1 MKLNQVIALVQG
13 RKARAAKAITDAH
26 RCWDLSLLSG
36 LAKTYKPLDEEG
48 EKLPAES
55 KTVSIRAWE
64 VIKKVIEYQCEYFDA
79 VMTQEDANQ
88 SAKANI
94 EVDGKVILK
103 DVPVTSLLFLEK
115 RLVDLLVFTK
125 GLPILSIDK
134 EWSYDN
140 NRGCFVTKPEETSRS
155 KKLPEKVVKYEAT
168 KEFPAQV
175 EMFGVD
181 KVVGNWTTIH
191 MSGALER
198 ERKDKIIRRIEKLQD
213 AVKKAREEANNNII
227 SGMKDSGS
235 IFVKYIFDDIKE
247 K

>member
-13 RKARAAKAITDAH
+13 RKARAAKVITDAY

-36 LAKTYKPLDEEG
+36 LTKTYKPLDEEG
-48 EKLPAES
+48 EKLPSEN
-55 KTVSIRAWE
+55 KVVSIRAWE
-64 VIKKVIEYQCEYFDA
+64 VINKVIEYQCEYFDA

-88 SAKANI
+88 IAKANI
-94 EVDGKVILK
+94 EVDGEVILK
-103 DVPVTSLLFLEK
+103 DIPVTSLLFLEK
-115 RLVDLLVFTK
+115 RLVDLLTFAK
-125 GLPILSIDK
+125 SLPTLSIDK

-140 NRGCFVTKPEETSRS
+140 NRGCFVTKSEETSRS

-168 KEFPAQV
+168 KEHPAQV

-191 MSGALER
+191 MSGALEK
-198 ERKDKIIRRIEKLQD
+198 ERKDNIIRRIEKLQD
-213 AVKKAREEANNNII
+213 AVKKAREEANNNPVT
-227 SGMKDSGS
+227 GMKNSGTAF
-235 IFVKYIFDDIKE
+235 IEYIFDDAK